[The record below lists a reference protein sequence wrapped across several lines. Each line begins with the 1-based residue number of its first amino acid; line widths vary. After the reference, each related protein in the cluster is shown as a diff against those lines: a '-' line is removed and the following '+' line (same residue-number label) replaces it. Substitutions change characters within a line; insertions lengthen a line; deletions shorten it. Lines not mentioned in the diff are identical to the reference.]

1 MDDQNEKPDS
11 EQPKRS
17 RPSSSEGSCSSVTPS
32 HRGPIEATVALHNLK
47 HLAQCNI
54 KLGNLSFSSTHTV
67 FVNVD
72 MYNCDKTLL
81 VQEGAYIWHS
91 DFVKMPCSDSS
102 YINNT
107 GNKRWNVIKKQ
118 LDKLSKK
125 NKATVNNVKEAI
137 LKYNPKY
144 EGQWSFDA
152 LEHFVKFHQC
162 NPKTGNYYENLFPKI
177 AALALMLPCFVRKAI
192 PLLQR
197 GHTSSITLSQV
208 QIACLLANAFFC
220 TFPHR
225 NTMSRYSEYGNYPSI
240 NFSSLFGEGSQRKN
254 EKLKAILHYFYV
266 VTNDDTKPK
275 GLVTFER
282 RCLRSTDIPDWKR
295 CDKLMPKLHVTSQG
309 SIETEGV
316 GMLQIDFA
324 SKWVGGGVL
333 NNGLVQEEILFLI
346 NPELIVA
353 RLFTEKLEDNE
364 CLLITGSQQFSRY
377 SGFSDHFKWVGPNED
392 LDLKRDEWSRLQRQI
407 VAIDATHFRNRE
419 EQYNM
424 TRVER
429 DLNKAYCGF
438 KGHGHDEP
446 DIATGN
452 WGCGAFNGDP
462 QLKALIQLMA
472 VAEAQRGM
480 AMFTFKDERL
490 EKGLQQMFCLLVKR
504 KISVGNLYRH
514 LKDYCDYRR
523 TFNAS
528 QVDLFEF
535 LTNKLRSP
543 QSHL

>member
-1 MDDQNEKPDS
+1 
-11 EQPKRS
+11 
-17 RPSSSEGSCSSVTPS
+17 
-32 HRGPIEATVALHNLK
+32 
-47 HLAQCNI
+47 
-54 KLGNLSFSSTHTV
+54 
-67 FVNVD
+67 
-72 MYNCDKTLL
+72 
-81 VQEGAYIWHS
+81 
-91 DFVKMPCSDSS
+91 
-102 YINNT
+102 
-107 GNKRWNVIKKQ
+107 
-118 LDKLSKK
+118 
-125 NKATVNNVKEAI
+125 
-137 LKYNPKY
+137 
-144 EGQWSFDA
+144 
-152 LEHFVKFHQC
+152 
-162 NPKTGNYYENLFPKI
+162 
-177 AALALMLPCFVRKAI
+177 
-192 PLLQR
+192 
-197 GHTSSITLSQV
+197 
-208 QIACLLANAFFC
+208 
-220 TFPHR
+220 
-225 NTMSRYSEYGNYPSI
+225 MSRYSEYGNYPSI

-490 EKGLQQMFCLLVKR
+490 QKGLQQMFCLLVKR
-504 KISVGNLYRH
+504 KISVG
-514 LKDYCDYRR
+514 
-523 TFNAS
+523 
-528 QVDLFEF
+528 EF
-535 LTNKLRSP
+535 KGNND
-543 QSHL
+543 HF